1 MNTIESVR
9 IRAYRRIIPLIAA
22 AFVVAV
28 VSKAHFGIE
37 LRFDAWIFPAMAIMF
52 FGLWYAVLSGRVAL
66 RTLDYAVVGGLGLF
80 FLSRLAYA
88 VWFAQDLQW
97 WKMPTFVL
105 YLPGFLALIFW
116 VFPRDRA
123 SRAAWGFIVLFLAV
137 GAPRM
142 LEIAFSTDEQARI
155 VAYMY
160 LHIPIAA
167 GIVISLLRAY
177 GAKEAI
183 QQQNV
188 AAAVRQSQLDPL
200 TRLENRRGMAQ
211 HLHACS
217 DAFTRQGTPFSLILA
232 DIDDF
237 KQVNDTYGHNVGDEA
252 LSNVARILR
261 DEVRGSD
268 IVCRLGGDEFAIV
281 LPRTSLFDANALAD
295 RLRTEIRDA
304 VHPSGAQV
312 TLSLGV
318 AEFHRGEPLD
328 NLMERADGALYA
340 AKRLGRDRTHSVDA
354 LELESPA
361 VA

>member
-9 IRAYRRIIPLIAA
+9 TRAYRGILPLIAA

-28 VSKAHFGIE
+28 ASKAHLGID
-37 LRFDAWIFPAMAIMF
+37 LNFDAWIFPAMALMF
-52 FGLWYAVLSGRVAL
+52 FGLWCAAWSGRVAL
-66 RTLDYAVVGGLGLF
+66 RALDHAVVGSLGLF
-80 FLSRLAYA
+80 FLSRLTHA
-88 VWFAQDLQW
+88 VWIAQDLQW
-97 WKMPTFVL
+97 WKMVTFIL
-105 YLPGFLALIFW
+105 YLPAFLTLIFW

-123 SRAAWGFIVLFLAV
+123 ARAAWGFLALFLAV

-142 LEIAFSTDEQARI
+142 LEFASSTDEQARL

-200 TRLENRRGMAQ
+200 TRLENRRGMTK
-211 HLHACS
+211 HLYACA
-217 DAFTRQGTPFSLILA
+217 DASTRQGTPFSLILA

-261 DEVRGSD
+261 DEVRGHD
-268 IVCRLGGDEFAIV
+268 VVCRLGGDEFAIV

-295 RLRTEIRDA
+295 RLRTEVRDA
-304 VHPSGAQV
+304 IHPKGARV

-318 AEFHRGEPLD
+318 AEFHHGEPLD
-328 NLMERADGALYA
+328 SLMERADGALYA
-340 AKRLGRDRTHSVDA
+340 AKRLGRDRAQSVDV
-354 LELESPA
+354 LELQSPTLA
-361 VA
+361 